1 MVCKPSVERRSHY
14 ACARRVFPALGKP
27 TASAYWTSRSASA
40 SSSSVEWGEADGAIL
55 RVWPAAEP
63 IAVEFTE
70 AESSWS
76 SARSSAGRS
85 SSASRRTSWKNGSPT
100 ELSTWKGA
108 LKCVRYNAGC
118 RGVSGPRIFA
128 QEFYSDVL
136 DLRDCEP
143 TRRAVAIVSDDDIA
157 GQSIGNPGHVSQAI
171 GGVEISRAGTLIVK
185 LVSVGERTSQ
195 RKLRHREDDE

>member
-70 AESSWS
+70 AEVVMVECAFERWAQQLGISQD
-76 SARSSAGRS
+76 
-85 SSASRRTSWKNGSPT
+85 
-100 ELSTWKGA
+100 EL
-108 LKCVRYNAGC
+108 
-118 RGVSGPRIFA
+118 
-128 QEFYSDVL
+128 E
-136 DLRDCEP
+136 
-143 TRRAVAIVSDDDIA
+143 
-157 GQSIGNPGHVSQAI
+157 
-171 GGVEISRAGTLIVK
+171 
-185 LVSVGERTSQ
+185 ER
-195 RKLRHREDDE
+195 LAN